1 MDVFRVA
8 SCLPSWATEGE
19 TVSFGEPSA
28 VGGATVLMMPATKG
42 QHMTTQDQ
50 VNACTT
56 LDELLVVLQ
65 KMTDSREVD
74 MTSLP
79 TFGGREPSDTAGVW
93 SWDETRL
100 IVGTGS
106 DYEIVDR

>member
-1 MDVFRVA
+1 
-8 SCLPSWATEGE
+8 
-19 TVSFGEPSA
+19 

-42 QHMTTQDQ
+42 QHMTTQDQVNACTTLDELLMTTQDQ